1 MLLTDCSAGQEHQL
15 RLGAYEKCKP
25 SFPTPDLLTKSSAL
39 QLILPHNSVRSL
51 PGPDWKSLFPL
62 KLALSSLP
70 EQKYSDLLQHWA
82 TKMWGTKGLGRKKLS
97 LQNPLLNLR
106 SFKGLW
112 NRGIHATHFFHN
124 EFVWSY
130 NRNTDFCNKSRAVS
144 FTHTAWGLRTKHA
157 GKLSVWLGGG
167 EL

>member
-1 MLLTDCSAGQEHQL
+1 MLLTECSVGQEHQL
-15 RLGAYEKCKP
+15 HLGAYEKCKP
-25 SFPTPDLLTKSSAL
+25 SFPTPDLLTESSAP

-82 TKMWGTKGLGRKKLS
+82 AKMGGTKGLGRKRLS
-97 LQNPLLNLR
+97 LQNPLRNLW

-112 NRGIHATHFFHN
+112 NHGIHATHFSTMSLCDHIIGTQIFATSPELSHSLTQP
-124 EFVWSY
+124 EVWEQNMQGSY
-130 NRNTDFCNKSRAVS
+130 LF
-144 FTHTAWGLRTKHA
+144 G
-157 GKLSVWLGGG
+157 
-167 EL
+167 